1 MGALK
6 GAVTVRRYLVHGD
19 PPKDRGRIV
28 KGVRAH
34 ALTPIDPASDVVKT
48 YGWAWIE
55 DPAPLDLAS
64 DKIFFADA
72 VALAVRVDSLRPPAQ
87 VVKRLVAERLAALG
101 RRPNR
106 AEKQA
111 TKDEILRKLRGRYYP
126 VTRTVDMVWRM
137 DAGRVY
143 FWSHA
148 KGMNEQLIDLFARSF
163 SLELVPLGPGLV
175 AGKGA
180 LPAGLTP
187 CPEMTVGFP
196 GLPGR
201 PVAGEDGEGIDA

>member
-6 GAVTVRRYLVHGD
+6 GSVSVRRYLVRGE
-19 PPKDRGRIV
+19 PPRDRGRIV

-34 ALTPIDPASDVVKT
+34 ALVPIDPAGDVERAI
-48 YGWAWIE
+48 GWAGLDDPE
-55 DPAPLDLAS
+55 DLDLSS

-72 VALAVRVDSLRPPAQ
+72 VGLALRVDSLKPPAQ
-87 VVKRLVAERLAALG
+87 VIKRLVGERLRALG
-101 RRPNR
+101 RRPNK

-111 TKDEILRKLRGRYYP
+111 AKDEIKRKLRGRYYP
-126 VTRTVDMVWRM
+126 TVRTVDLVWRV